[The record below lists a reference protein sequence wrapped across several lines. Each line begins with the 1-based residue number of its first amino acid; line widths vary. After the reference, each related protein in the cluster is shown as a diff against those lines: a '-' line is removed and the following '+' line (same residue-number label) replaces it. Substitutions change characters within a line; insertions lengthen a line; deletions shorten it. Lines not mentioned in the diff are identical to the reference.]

1 MGLLKNQTDL
11 SAEIYIPQSDPS
23 SAPLEMVMYTEAVG
37 VICSIGNL
45 TLLDEYGTYI
55 GNVLYGSLHYAT
67 YVLDRYRHQCIL
79 RYLDN

>member
-1 MGLLKNQTDL
+1 
-11 SAEIYIPQSDPS
+11 
-23 SAPLEMVMYTEAVG
+23 MYTEAVG

-79 RYLDN
+79 RYLDTVYRDMNARVKDCGI